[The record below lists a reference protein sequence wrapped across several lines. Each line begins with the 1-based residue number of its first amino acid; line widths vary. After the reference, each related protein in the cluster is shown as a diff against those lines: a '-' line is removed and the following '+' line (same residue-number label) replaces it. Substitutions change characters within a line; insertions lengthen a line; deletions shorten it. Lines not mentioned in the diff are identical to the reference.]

1 MLRFPFLHHMLMPKE
16 KNYPCLLLFNDIHVS
31 KDNIPE
37 FTANWR
43 EVLDICRT
51 MDIRDIALGG
61 DLFLSRA
68 AQTLDVLLAVHDA
81 LLLAAEYGMRVTM
94 INGNHDKVN
103 QESPRGYC
111 HIFDQHDNVLV
122 ADDYVSLPMGD
133 DCRFVLHLM
142 GYFPEDGSFCT
153 RLERLKE
160 EALDPKRLNFLYI
173 HEGINGALSQPS
185 EKELPANI
193 FDAFDKV
200 FVGHYHN
207 RCIIPKT
214 RIEYIGS
221 SRQHNF
227 GEDEEKGYTIIY
239 TDGTHEFIK
248 NRVNTRYKV
257 LDISAERAGLH
268 LMDELREIDADGRYK
283 VKVRVHAPQAAM
295 RSVDKT
301 ALLEAGATKVE
312 LIADDEEMLEA
323 SSSSLFEKF
332 DSHRIRETYEEFCR
346 EKQIEEVAVGLE
358 YLSKIENRPCGN

>member
-1 MLRFPFLHHMLMPKE
+1 MLMPKE
-16 KNYPCLLLFNDIHVS
+16 KNYPCLLLLNDIHVS

-43 EVLDICRT
+43 EALDICRT
-51 MDIRDIALGG
+51 VDIRDIALGG

-122 ADDYVSLPMGD
+122 ADDYIALPCPDGQ
-133 DCRFVLHLM
+133 RFILHM
-142 GYFPEDGSFCT
+142 VAYFPESGSFPEK
-153 RLERLKE
+153 LERVR
-160 EALDPKRLNFLYI
+160 LDPERLNYLYI
-173 HEGINGALSQPS
+173 HEGINGALTQPS
-185 EKELPANI
+185 DNELPVHL
-193 FDAFDKV
+193 FEAFDKV

-214 RIEYIGS
+214 HIEYIGS

-227 GEDEEKGYTIIY
+227 GEDEEKGYTVIY

-248 NRVNTRYKV
+248 NKVNTRYKV
-257 LDISAERAGLH
+257 LDVSAERTGLH

-295 RSVDKT
+295 KSVDKA

-332 DSHRIRETYEEFCR
+332 DSRRIRETYEEFCR
-346 EKQIEEVAVGLE
+346 EKQIDEVAVGLE
-358 YLSKIENRPCGN
+358 YLSKIENVPCGN